1 MRIVLLA
8 LLGMGGVLAAAIFIH
23 YDLPLS
29 LSQLRERFQSPAPT
43 ATPVADMATTDDVSN
58 HTSPT
63 PSFPVLTLND
73 QAMNPFIEMP
83 NDNDVESSESS
94 DELPPQAE
102 ATDGMHRGD

>member
-1 MRIVLLA
+1 MRVILLA

-29 LSQLRERFQSPAPT
+29 VSQLRERFQAPSPT
-43 ATPVADMATTDDVSN
+43 TTPVADMATASPEADR
-58 HTSPT
+58 TSPT

-83 NDNDVESSESS
+83 SDPEPVAAEEEESTVENTGVM
-94 DELPPQAE
+94 PI
-102 ATDGMHRGD
+102 GD